1 MKVVLTS
8 ISLLKTIDEE
18 LRQDNKLNDINIIV
32 DSLFQPIGINIIDN
46 MNINSNKNS
55 NNKFN
60 ILSDPNER
68 FNTIWKDYYNIIN
81 NNYKN
86 TLKQLQENNNKT
98 NKILDHYRN
107 YEKYE
112 FSQSFL
118 YKYISF
124 ILLND
129 SSNINQIINSKI
141 WYKLCEVLLNN
152 INSFSTTLQICNE
165 ISQLKTTE
173 IPEYIFRFP
182 FGLSIWKL
190 FSHHINIMDKKL
202 DIITGN
208 IKYEKKDKNEW
219 FLYPNNRNE
228 VVLSYYNNIE
238 EIMNILIKL
247 IQQNSYDINGYI
259 QVTVPSLLESLT
271 TLQIEL
277 EKYMKENEYISND
290 ELKKLSLLKEKEF
303 ENVSYCVDLL
313 ICEIVSKYYYV
324 LSQFSFSSSCSERIN
339 EYKQKSKRMIN

>member
-1 MKVVLTS
+1 MKIVLTS

-18 LRQDNKLNDINIIV
+18 IREDNKLNDINIIIE
-32 DSLFQPIGINIIDN
+32 SLFHPIGINIIDN
-46 MNINSNKNS
+46 MNISSNNNS

-68 FNTIWKDYYNIIN
+68 FNTIWKDYYNLIY

-86 TLKQLQENNNKT
+86 TIRQLKENNKT
-98 NKILDHYRN
+98 NKILDHYQN

-112 FSQSFL
+112 FSHSYL

-141 WYKLCEVLLNN
+141 WYKLCEIMLNN
-152 INSFSTTLQICNE
+152 IISFSTTLEICNE

-173 IPEYIFRFP
+173 IPEYVFKFP

-190 FSHHINIMDKKL
+190 FSNHINIMDKKL

-208 IKYEKKDKNEW
+208 VKCEKKDKNEW
-219 FLYPNNRNE
+219 FLLPKSKNE

-238 EIMNILIKL
+238 EIINILIKL

-259 QVTVPSLLESLT
+259 QVTVPALLESLT
-271 TLQIEL
+271 TLQIQL
-277 EKYMKENEYISND
+277 EKYMKENEYISNE

-303 ENVSYCVDLL
+303 ENLNYCVDLL
-313 ICEIVSKYYYV
+313 ICEIVSKYFNV
-324 LSQFSFSSSCSERIN
+324 LSQFSFSSSCNEIIN